1 MGFLKDESYYQIDKL
16 SKNPAFFCDL
26 ELNDNERDIGPAN
39 DEKTLQKKNS
49 IDLSRTQAVSK

>member
-26 ELNDNERDIGPAN
+26 DLTDGERELGPAN
-39 DEKTLQKKNS
+39 GEQ
-49 IDLSRTQAVSK
+49 TQANRSVTG